1 MQSNTRNKRYN
12 GGMTNTSPP
21 PKYINTNKELELLA
35 SDLAREPIIAIDTE
49 SNSLHAYKE
58 QVCLI
63 QFSTP
68 AQDYLLDPL
77 ALPNLEILAPIFA
90 NSDIE
95 KIFHAAEY
103 DLICL
108 KRDFDFHFTNT
119 FDTLTAARI
128 LGYAKVGL
136 GNLLETKFGVKVNKK
151 FQKADWGKRPLT
163 KDMLNYARL
172 DTHYLIKM
180 RAMLKNELQE
190 KGYWALAQ
198 EDFILGASMEGIN
211 NREPLPIWERVGGRS
226 KLDPRQATVLNE
238 VSLTRE
244 HLAQKLKRP
253 PFKIIGNKALIKLSE
268 YQPTSYRE
276 LERDHLSPRQSARFG
291 KAFLVAIKRGQKADL
306 VKRTPRPRRNDVYRD
321 RYEALRLWRKDT
333 AMKLKVESDIILPR
347 FLMEKIAKENPHNL
361 DELAK
366 IMAKSPWRLETYGE
380 EILELVG

>member
-1 MQSNTRNKRYN
+1 M
-12 GGMTNTSPP
+12 
-21 PKYINTNKELELLA
+21 
-35 SDLAREPIIAIDTE
+35 AREPIIAIDTE

-90 NSDIE
+90 NPDIE

-136 GNLLETKFGVKVNKK
+136 GNLLEIKFGVKVDKK

-163 KDMLNYARL
+163 EDMLNYARL

-211 NREPLPIWERVGGRS
+211 NREPLPVWERVGGRA

-238 VSLTRE
+238 VCLTRE

-276 LERDHLSPRQSARFG
+276 LERDHLTPRQSARFG
-291 KAFLVAIKRGQKADL
+291 KAFLTAIKRGQKEDL

-361 DELAK
+361 DELAE
-366 IMAKSPWRLETYGE
+366 IMTKSPWRLETYGA
-380 EILELVG
+380 EILNKTN